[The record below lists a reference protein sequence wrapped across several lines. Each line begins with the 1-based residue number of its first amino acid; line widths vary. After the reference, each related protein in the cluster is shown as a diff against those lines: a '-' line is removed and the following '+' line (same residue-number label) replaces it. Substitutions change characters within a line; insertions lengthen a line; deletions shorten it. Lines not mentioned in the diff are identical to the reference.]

1 MLSTLLAIVAAGV
14 VLLALPWV
22 PQIAHTWDWSRLQ
35 PHRGVEQGETA
46 LRGTTTVAGLVNLV
60 QDSVTVDGKISGRSL
75 ANLLNLMD
83 TTFKVS
89 DALGTGNSLSELISD
104 LRNDVVDL
112 DTMVHLA
119 SRAVF
124 SDDGELRVSV
134 ALPKTLPLLSA
145 DDTVIHSLDFKA
157 LLTASQPVI

>member
-1 MLSTLLAIVAAGV
+1 MPKLKT
-14 VLLALPWV
+14 
-22 PQIAHTWDWSRLQ
+22 
-35 PHRGVEQGETA
+35 HRGAAKRFKKTKSGKFLRASAFKRHILSSKTTKRKRA

-134 ALPKTLPLLSA
+134 ALPKNLPLLSA